1 MRITSAIAALVSLI
15 ALAAL
20 GAGSASASVPVE
32 LRVATSDGGGT
43 NLADVIQYVATSDTV
58 KTSSGPDCFNPSKQ
72 SSGKSYTFGTPT
84 FLGAIWEASQS
95 EPALQPVRLS
105 DADYASF
112 GSLGV
117 CQVHADTP
125 PPYGF
130 FYLKANHQSLQVGAN
145 LFTVQPGDQLL
156 AYRTPSDG
164 NTDQE
169 LDLSAPVRSA
179 VGVPVQVNVR
189 AYTSPFSSTGATV
202 QERQGATVTGG
213 VSPVTTD
220 QFGNAAVTFPGPG
233 TYNLT
238 ASGAYDDIPSQTL
251 SVCVAANPDTE
262 CPLERGQEILGSG
275 EPESIK
281 GTDGPDLIKAGD
293 GNDVVKAGAGNDT
306 INVAGGGGDRVYC
319 GGGIDTVTKD
329 KSDKVS
335 KSCEI
340 VNGHRAKKHS
350 KHHGKHKKG
359 KHGK

>member
-1 MRITSAIAALVSLI
+1 MRITSAIAALASLI
-15 ALAAL
+15 ALAAF
-20 GAGSASASVPVE
+20 GAAGASASVPVE
-32 LRVATSDGGGT
+32 LRVASSDGGGS
-43 NLADVIQYVATSDTV
+43 NLADVIQYVPTSTTV

-84 FLGAIWEASQS
+84 FLGAIWEASQV

-105 DADYASF
+105 DADYANF

-125 PPYGF
+125 PPFSF

-179 VGVPVQVNVR
+179 VGVPAQVNVR

-202 QERQGATVTGG
+202 QERQGATVIGG
-213 VSPVTTD
+213 SAPVTTD
-220 QFGNAAVTFPGPG
+220 QYGNAAVTFPGPG

-238 ASGAYDDIPSQTL
+238 ATGAYDDIPSQTL

-262 CPLERGQEILGSG
+262 CPLERGQEILGSD

-281 GTDGPDLIKAGD
+281 GTDGPDTIKARD
-293 GNDVVKAGAGNDT
+293 GNDVVKAGAGDDN
-306 INVAGGGGDRVYC
+306 IVVNGGGSDRVYC
-319 GGGIDTVTKD
+319 GGGFDTVTKD
-329 KSDKVS
+329 RSDKIS
-335 KSCEI
+335 KNCEV
-340 VNGHRAKKHS
+340 VNGKRAKHRK
-350 KHHGKHKKG
+350 HGKHHRKG
-359 KHGK
+359 KHHK